1 VVAPFE
7 LSLPL
12 SLAYYVVYPESK
24 TLTPKVGVFLRWLK
38 EEVAPTVPAKAPPRL
53 LAVPGNRN
61 RRPAIEPVK
70 PRQEFVP
77 MAATARRATA

>member
-7 LSLPL
+7 LTLPL
-12 SLAYYVVYPESK
+12 SLAYYVVHPESK

-38 EEVAPTVPAKAPPRL
+38 EEVAPPAAAKAPPRL

-61 RRPAIEPVK
+61 RRPAIEGAK
-70 PRQEFVP
+70 SRQEFVP
-77 MAATARRATA
+77 TPTAARRATA